1 MPLYLQSKIHHSKNL
16 QLERSCFL
24 KANRGVGNNGVV
36 MAKNNTKCWCKCF
49 GRYSPQ
55 ELKTISTKKL
65 EPSTSSFTFHSQR
78 TPMPHEVFPPKSSS
92 AEFGHDW
99 LIGSSRRRRRWMR
112 RTSFA
117 STAVFA
123 SRSRWTTES
132 GPNDCKEIPKEYLK
146 LLTRLGE
153 ESLDEAENVQE
164 VS

>member
-1 MPLYLQSKIHHSKNL
+1 MPLYLQTKIHHSKNL

-78 TPMPHEVFPPKSSS
+78 NPMSHEVFPPKSSS

-99 LIGSSRRRRRWMR
+99 LLEAKAAVDAKDVLRIHRCLRLEEPLDHGIRAKLGWHMDPDV
-112 RTSFA
+112 F
-117 STAVFA
+117 STAKRTQK
-123 SRSRWTTES
+123 ST
-132 GPNDCKEIPKEYLK
+132 
-146 LLTRLGE
+146 
-153 ESLDEAENVQE
+153 
-164 VS
+164 